1 MGILRARRGACSCSL
16 ISWMSIKAISP
27 TLCVRT
33 CNYRNFIESCVMIM
47 ERAWMLLL
55 RALRQRC
62 PVCGKGKLFRRWF
75 TMYEQCPVCHF
86 TYEREEG
93 YFTSAMAINLVV
105 SELLVTAAVV
115 PFAVIAGL
123 NPSLPF
129 VPILLAGTPLP
140 ILLPILFFRP
150 ARALWMSMDHLLNP
164 PQRA

>member
-1 MGILRARRGACSCSL
+1 
-16 ISWMSIKAISP
+16 
-27 TLCVRT
+27 
-33 CNYRNFIESCVMIM
+33 
-47 ERAWMLLL
+47 MLFL

-93 YFTSAMAINLVV
+93 YFSSAMAINLVV
-105 SELLVTAAVV
+105 SELIVTAAVV
-115 PFAVIAGL
+115 PFSIMAGL
-123 NPSLPF
+123 NPSIPF
-129 VPILLAGTPLP
+129 VPILLSGTPLP

-150 ARALWMSMDHLLNP
+150 ARAIWMGMDHLLNP